1 MLMESLYGE
10 RISDSL
16 LVEMSEHI
24 PDGMILKQIAMQ
36 DERVESH
43 IDTLC
48 LEVGQYRIRDIWEE
62 LSDSIMWVSGET
74 LRRCTYDILDLER
87 RGMWIALAEHIY
99 EHLHSI
105 WERLECEDLVI
116 LEYRHSGM
124 SISDVYETAR
134 REY

>member
-48 LEVGQYRIRDIWEE
+48 LEVGQYRIRDI
-62 LSDSIMWVSGET
+62 
-74 LRRCTYDILDLER
+74 
-87 RGMWIALAEHIY
+87 
-99 EHLHSI
+99 
-105 WERLECEDLVI
+105 
-116 LEYRHSGM
+116 
-124 SISDVYETAR
+124 
-134 REY
+134 